1 MLTSQFLILFTFLTL
16 LSAGLYDSSS
26 SVTKLDSSNFQSL
39 VQSSSNLW
47 FIEFYAPWCGHCQRL
62 VPEWEKLALSFNT
75 IVNIGAVDMTTDA
88 SVGASYNIQGYPT
101 LKFFG
106 EDKTKPIDYSGSRS
120 ASDMINFVL
129 EQIKNVANERLRGK
143 PKEQSQDKKQETTN
157 NSEQNTEE
165 EVVILTDGN
174 FMGEVMRS
182 EDAWMIEFYAP
193 WCGHCKNLEPEW
205 NELAKKVKG
214 AIKIAKL
221 DTTVNAKMAQK
232 FGIKGFPT
240 IKFFP
245 SGRKSESS
253 IEDYNG
259 ARDSSSMASW
269 ALEKKE
275 VSQQLELGQLVNA
288 ETFKKY
294 CKEAKAACLIV
305 FLPHIYDS
313 NKEERSN
320 YLKIIEEVQTIVKG
334 KPLTFLWSQAGDHFQ
349 LEDNLGI
356 DSGFPAVVAMSFRKT
371 VFSVMRGSFSKE
383 GLLGFTNGIIAGK
396 ESWRSFQEMPSI
408 KSVEK
413 WDGEDR
419 KPETIEDISEMKYE
433 TKKEEVNNRDVGED
447 REL

>member
-1 MLTSQFLILFTFLTL
+1 MVPYQIFILFTFLTL

-26 SVTKLDSSNFQSL
+26 PVTKLDSANFQSL
-39 VQSSSNLW
+39 VLSSPSLW

-62 VPEWEKLALSFNT
+62 VPEWEKLARSFDT
-75 IVNIGAVDMTTDA
+75 IVNIGSVDMTTDQ
-88 SVGASYNIQGYPT
+88 SVGAAYNIQGFPT

-120 ASDMINFVL
+120 ASDMITFVL

-143 PKEQSQDKKQETTN
+143 PQQQEKKKETTN
-157 NSEQNTEE
+157 SAEQNNDE
-165 EVVILTDGN
+165 EVVVLTDDI
-174 FMGEVMRS
+174 FEQEVMRS
-182 EDAWMIEFYAP
+182 EHAWLIEFYAP
-193 WCGHCKNLEPEW
+193 WCGHCKKLEPEW

-214 AIKIAKL
+214 SVKIAKL
-221 DTTVNAKMAQK
+221 DATVNSKMAQK
-232 FGIKGFPT
+232 YGVNGYPT

-245 SGRKSESS
+245 SGRKSDSS
-253 IEDYNG
+253 FEDYTG
-259 ARDSSSMASW
+259 SRDSTSMANW
-269 ALEKKE
+269 VLEKKE
-275 VSQQLELGQLVNA
+275 ISQQLELVQLIDG

-294 CKEAKAACLIV
+294 CKEAKAACLMV

-313 NKEERSN
+313 NKEERNN
-320 YLKIIEEVQTIVKG
+320 YLKIIEEVQTAVKG
-334 KPLTFLWSQAGDHFQ
+334 KPLTFLWSQAGDQFQ
-349 LEDNLGI
+349 LEDNLGLG
-356 DSGFPAVVAMSFRKT
+356 SGFPAVVAISFRKT
-371 VFSVMRGSFSKE
+371 VLSMMRGSFSKE

-419 KPETIEDISEMKYE
+419 KPEVLEELSEIENE
-433 TKKEEVNNRDVGED
+433 TEKERNVGED